1 MGKLWDRTQDAD
13 GKSKL
18 NEVDLATL
26 RINAP
31 TLVYLSGFLTNNNR
45 PDYVAGGIKR
55 MEELLKD
62 RTGSEPAPKIYAWSH
77 TSLKNLFNLA
87 LYNMRPK
94 TRSSDAGYDL
104 GAGVLMPLV
113 AASFKRNA
121 DGSLEGTPVPLED
134 AKKNLSN
141 VTFFGYSAGSIVA
154 QETFNATMQMM
165 QKIGF
170 AEKDARRALN
180 EVVLVSAGSISRPSK
195 ETNRFKTI
203 YLVASNDRIM
213 RMKNWIWGTM
223 GTALRTAFGKYGWRK
238 NSKDLTVRPLS
249 DTSVFIS
256 TSVKPELHEIKY
268 DADGKPADKKPI
280 QPLYPA
286 WTLRRSYHELPH
298 YITIDDNN
306 NAFARIALYALT
318 NAITRRGDVAAIDL
332 ISPPQQDSHS
342 AEAQAAY
349 RSRIEQALRPAPAA
363 FVQNR

>member
-1 MGKLWDRTQDAD
+1 VGKLWDRTQDEN

-18 NEVDLATL
+18 NEVDLSNL
-26 RINAP
+26 RITAP

-62 RTGSEPAPKIYAWSH
+62 RTGDAPAPKIYAWSH

-87 LYNMRPK
+87 LYNMAPS

-113 AASFKRNA
+113 ARDFKRHA
-121 DGSLEGTPVPLED
+121 DGSIEGTPLPLEE

-154 QETFNATMQMM
+154 QETFNATMKMM
-165 QKIGF
+165 QKIGYG
-170 AEKDARRALN
+170 EKDARRALN

-203 YLVASNDRIM
+203 YLVATNDRIM

-223 GTALRTAFGKYGWRK
+223 GTALRTAFGKYGWKK

-249 DTSVFIS
+249 ETSVFIS
-256 TSVKPELHEIKY
+256 TSVRPDLHEMKPGIN
-268 DADGKPADKKPI
+268 GKFEKKPI
-280 QPLYPA
+280 EPLYPA

-298 YITIDDNN
+298 YITLDDNN
-306 NAFARIALYALT
+306 NQFARIALYALT
-318 NAITRRGDVAAIDL
+318 NAVTRQQSGVAALDL

-349 RSRIEQALRPAPAA
+349 RNRIEQALRPAPAA
-363 FVQNR
+363 FAQPR